1 MQTPLPTRYREAL
14 MLLTKARTG
23 TAHTI
28 TACHATGLTRAR
40 LDSLGLVVGE
50 RVDIL
55 SSSWAGLI
63 LEIKGSRL
71 ALCKAVTDT
80 MEVSDDAPLS

>member
-1 MQTPLPTRYREAL
+1 MILSQA
-14 MLLTKARTG
+14 KAG
-23 TAHTI
+23 SEHTI
-28 TACHATGLTRAR
+28 TECRASGPTRAR

-50 RVDIL
+50 KIHVL

-71 ALCKAVTDT
+71 AVCKAVADT
-80 MEVSDDAPLS
+80 MEVSE

>member
-1 MQTPLPTRYREAL
+1 MKLSD
-14 MLLTKARTG
+14 ARTG
-23 TAHTI
+23 SAHTI
-28 TACHATGLTRAR
+28 TACHASGPARAR

-50 RVDIL
+50 RVDVL

-71 ALCKAVTDT
+71 ALCKAVADT
-80 MEVSDDAPLS
+80 MEVSA